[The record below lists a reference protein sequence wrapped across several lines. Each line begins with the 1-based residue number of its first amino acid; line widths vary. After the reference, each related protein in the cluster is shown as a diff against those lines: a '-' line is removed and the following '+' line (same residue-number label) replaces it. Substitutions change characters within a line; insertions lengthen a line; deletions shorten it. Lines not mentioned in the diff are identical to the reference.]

1 MTGFDVRPEALRA
14 ASPQFDGAAGKRQAA
29 LDKLN
34 GALQAKGE
42 CWGND
47 EAGQK
52 FAWDYEPGSQ
62 SATDAFTGL
71 TSALHQI
78 RGELDNTAR
87 TWETDDINNAD
98 SFR

>member
-1 MTGFDVRPEALRA
+1 MTGFDVRPEALRG
-14 ASPQFDGAAGKRQAA
+14 ASPQFDGAADKLQAA

-34 GALQAKGE
+34 GVLQAEGE

-47 EAGQK
+47 EAGQE
-52 FAWDYEPGSQ
+52 FAKDYKPGSQ

-71 TSALHQI
+71 TGALHQI
-78 RGELDNTAR
+78 RGELDNTAK
-87 TWETDDINNAD
+87 TWETDDTNNAD